1 MNKFNIREKENDV
14 MIERWLYLF
23 RLPFFPIYSQLTK
36 FGKLQICNIHAYSS
50 VNIGR
55 QLGSSPSNDFAARL
69 VRLAP
74 RQCVFSIH
82 LLNSIYIQVGSKSRG
97 LFYSIL

>member
-1 MNKFNIREKENDV
+1 MNKFNICEKENDV

-36 FGKLQICNIHAYSS
+36 FGKLQVCNIQAYSS

-55 QLGSSPSNDFAARL
+55 QLGSSPSNDFAAR
-69 VRLAP
+69 
-74 RQCVFSIH
+74 QCVF
-82 LLNSIYIQVGSKSRG
+82 
-97 LFYSIL
+97 FYSSLKFDLHTGWVKK